1 MKYFF
6 SLYTVIVLL
15 ALYGDIFK
23 RFLPPMISL
32 ILLYGLACL
41 ILVCASFGKKVSSY
55 EISRGGELLYISS
68 MALIFLYS
76 IQILFP
82 SADFIWSLSHAVYMI
97 VPLSFI
103 AVFSHRCNKFD
114 LTRLVKIFFL
124 LMIPINFIGL
134 IQYYVDPNFLIST
147 AYTDDDLGGVI
158 LRNFLEGTYFSRYP
172 SIFASADRYSAI
184 GLMQF
189 YFTLIEIRYGN
200 ASTVKSKFWILFNLV
215 SSMVAL
221 LVAGARSRI
230 LIAGIAFSLVYIS
243 YVVAPLFT
251 KKSSRRELLRPL
263 FFFLALSG
271 GVWLYSFFSM
281 FTETEGSELFPVI
294 TLLLQSIEKGDFG
307 ARLLEAFEHSIP
319 PEGVQ
324 LIGFGL
330 GSIGFGKPGE
340 FGIESMWLESG
351 IIMTIF
357 MLLMYLLMLYSVLSN
372 LTDSFFNGK
381 SLDVGVLCIPLLLF
395 IFALLAG
402 LTSTFE
408 LSTGV
413 LIGCTLPVLL
423 RRDKINF
430 IHGNSKF
437 IHLDEKI

>member
-1 MKYFF
+1 MMHFF
-6 SLYTVIVLL
+6 NLYAAIVFL

-32 ILLYGLACL
+32 ILLYGLACS
-41 ILVCASFGKKVSSY
+41 ILVQASFGKKVPAY
-55 EISRGGELLYISS
+55 EIGRSGELLYISS

-82 SADFIWSLSHAVYMI
+82 SEDFIWALSHAVYMI

-103 AVFSHRCNKFD
+103 TVFSHRCNKFD
-114 LTRLVKIFFL
+114 LTRLAKIFFL

-147 AYTDDDLGGVI
+147 AYTDNDFGGVI
-158 LRNFLEGTYFSRYP
+158 LRNFLEGDVFARYP

-184 GLMQF
+184 GLMQL
-189 YFTLIEIRYGN
+189 YFTLIEVRYGN
-200 ASTVKSKFWILFNLV
+200 TSTVKSKLWVLFNIV
-215 SSMVAL
+215 SSIVAL

-230 LIAGIAFSLVYIS
+230 LIAGIALSLVFIS
-243 YVVAPLFT
+243 YLVGPLFT
-251 KKSSRRELLRPL
+251 KKSSRRDLLRPL
-263 FFFLALSG
+263 FFFLILFG
-271 GVWLYSFFSM
+271 GIWLYSVFSI
-281 FTETEGSELFPVI
+281 FTEAEGVALFPVI
-294 TLLLQSIEKGDFG
+294 TLLLQSIEKGDIG

-324 LIGFGL
+324 LIGLGL

-357 MLLMYLLMLYSVLSN
+357 MLLMYVLMLCSVLGN
-372 LTDSFFNGK
+372 LADSFFSGK
-381 SLDVGVLCIPLLLF
+381 SLDAGILCIPLLLF

-402 LTSTFE
+402 FTSTFE
-408 LSTGV
+408 LSTGI

-430 IHGNSKF
+430 NHGNS
-437 IHLDEKI
+437 